1 MFVNERRKMMHFL
14 LFNLIM
20 LAFYFPSLILHEYGH
35 AFAARLVGLRLKSI
49 SIGKGEPFLRIGH
62 FSIARKQFWEG
73 LHQSE
78 PSEIPVS
85 RGQRAIVLLGGVG
98 ANLIGGIIILILSLL
113 FPSPTMHFFAQPF
126 IQVSVIFILLNL
138 LPIRLS
144 SGLASDGLQL
154 KQLFF
159 NKNQRIS

>member
-1 MFVNERRKMMHFL
+1 MHFL

>member
-1 MFVNERRKMMHFL
+1 MHFL

-113 FPSPTMHFFAQPF
+113 FPSPIMHFFTQPF
-126 IQVSVIFILLNL
+126 IQVSVIFILFNL

>member
-1 MFVNERRKMMHFL
+1 MHFL

-113 FPSPTMHFFAQPF
+113 FPSPTMHFFTQPF
-126 IQVSVIFILLNL
+126 IQVSVIFILFNL